1 MIKIIY
7 FLPHISKR
15 KNNRSLYLRGKP
27 GLEGR
32 KNQFFESSYSIGN
45 IFRNMSPK
53 FQSQIPNRF
62 ADMASERPC
71 DQETNNFWKKL

>member
-1 MIKIIY
+1 M
-7 FLPHISKR
+7 
-15 KNNRSLYLRGKP
+15 
-27 GLEGR
+27 
-32 KNQFFESSYSIGN
+32 SYHSITN

-71 DQETNNFWKKL
+71 AQETDNFWKKL